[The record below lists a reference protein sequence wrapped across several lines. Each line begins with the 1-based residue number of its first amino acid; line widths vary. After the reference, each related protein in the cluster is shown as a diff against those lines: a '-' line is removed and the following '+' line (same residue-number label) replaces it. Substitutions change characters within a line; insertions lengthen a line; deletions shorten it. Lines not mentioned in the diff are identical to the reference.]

1 MNIDDKFRFKRMF
14 LDYIFKYIRDIKFA
28 KFDMLSWIIIIN
40 IVYITN
46 FEILSKK
53 MGAGPSQISKLKIGE
68 FRCMI
73 DVKPSLNMTQIWG
86 EILLNSPLCS
96 QIPRLFTRLTG
107 CKHKSP
113 PHKCSLNSLCS

>member
-1 MNIDDKFRFKRMF
+1 
-14 LDYIFKYIRDIKFA
+14 
-28 KFDMLSWIIIIN
+28 MLSWIIIIN
-40 IVYITN
+40 IVHITN
-46 FEILSKK
+46 LEILSKK
-53 MGAGPSQISKLKIGE
+53 MGAGPCQISEFKIGE
-68 FRCMI
+68 FCCMI

-113 PHKCSLNSLCS
+113 PHKCSLDSLCS